1 MRMALCALSLLFAPR
16 SFAEPDRQQQVL
28 FGLLRHTAVSTAA
41 EETGPVN
48 LFFISDNGP
57 IRSEG
62 GGDAGVLQDALDR
75 LRPIH
80 PQRRH
85 ALARSWHTKPDL
97 PYLFS
102 IQQVLVT
109 SRMLRRLPKSH
120 GLHVPKRVCAV
131 LATYYS
137 HLLLFIHIFLGEL
150 FKKMLCEKEKTA
162 FLLFFGIAFVEIETA
177 PADLHHH
184 MRRRSELPRLAV
196 FCEKS
201 ETRKAFKISGY
212 LSHVHKHPPEDTPP
226 HGEGKRAKGVL
237 LEAPLFP

>member
-1 MRMALCALSLLFAPR
+1 MKCEVIGIRPGLQGKYGSRRCPGLLFRFLATPEILRCERCSAASLLFAPR
-16 SFAEPDRQQQVL
+16 SFAKPDRQQQVL

-41 EETGPVN
+41 KETGPVD
-48 LFFISDNGP
+48 LFFISHNGP

-62 GGDAGVLQDALDR
+62 SGDAGVLQDALDR

-97 PYLFS
+97 PDLFS
-102 IQQVLVT
+102 IQQVLIT

-120 GLHVPKRVCAV
+120 GLHVPKRVCAI

-184 MRRRSELPRLAV
+184 MRRFLR
-196 FCEKS
+196 EK
-201 ETRKAFKISGY
+201 R
-212 LSHVHKHPPEDTPP
+212 D
-226 HGEGKRAKGVL
+226 AKGFQNQRMTL
-237 LEAPLFP
+237 PCA